1 MKKLKDLL
9 INFEYTVQGNL
20 DTEISDIIYDSRKV
34 EKGTAFVCLKGYTS
48 DGHRYAKSAVEKGA
62 SALVISDSLD
72 FEVPSDVAVVKV
84 DDTRY
89 ALSLM
94 SIEFFGHPEDEL
106 YTVAIT
112 GTKGKTTTTAMV
124 AEIFEHA
131 GIKTGTI
138 GTLGVVYGGETH
150 KTDNTT
156 PESYIIQKSMRDMI
170 NAGCKAMVIEASS
183 IGLKHSRL
191 AGMTF
196 DVGIFTNFS
205 DDHIGGVEHKDLAE
219 YLYCKS
225 LLFRQCKFAAANID
239 DPAWKDITKDFKG
252 SVLTY
257 GFADNADLKGKNA
270 HLLSENGFVGVH
282 FETEGIKNLSVDV
295 DIPGK
300 FNAYNALAAIS
311 AVSFFDEIED
321 QMIIDALKV
330 AKVKGRVERVPV
342 PYNYTLII
350 DYAHNALSMENVL
363 ETLRQYNPHRLITM
377 FGAGGNRP
385 KVRRYEM
392 GETSGRLSDLS
403 VVTEDN
409 SRFEDVMDIIE
420 DIKTG
425 LAKTDGKYVVV
436 PNRRDAIKY
445 CMDNAEDG
453 DIIVLAGKGHEDYQ
467 EIKGVKYHM
476 DERNHCRYSQRQKL
490 NPLTYKYSKKS
501 RSEIKFRPF
510 FHTLIKLNNHS
521 AVYTD
526 NLSRDEPCPV
536 TAEKHSSFG
545 NIIGHTEHIK
555 RSFLF
560 KLLYGLLIKAFH
572 HSGHN
577 HTGTNTVDTH
587 SRQTDL
593 LGKTFG
599 KPDYTRL

>member
-1 MKKLKDLL
+1 MKLRNLL
-9 INFEYTVQGNL
+9 VNLEYTFQGNL

-62 SALVISDSLD
+62 SALIISDSLD

-84 DDTRY
+84 EDTRY

-225 LLFRQCKFAAANID
+225 LLFRQCKFAASNID

-257 GFADNADLKGKNA
+257 GFADNADLKGK
-270 HLLSENGFVGVH
+270 
-282 FETEGIKNLSVDV
+282 
-295 DIPGK
+295 
-300 FNAYNALAAIS
+300 
-311 AVSFFDEIED
+311 
-321 QMIIDALKV
+321 M
-330 AKVKGRVERVPV
+330 
-342 PYNYTLII
+342 LIF
-350 DYAHNALSMENVL
+350 S
-363 ETLRQYNPHRLITM
+363 
-377 FGAGGNRP
+377 P
-385 KVRRYEM
+385 K
-392 GETSGRLSDLS
+392 TDLS
-403 VVTEDN
+403 VFTLKQRESKIFLSMLTFPAN
-409 SRFEDVMDIIE
+409 SMH
-420 DIKTG
+420 TTH
-425 LAKTDGKYVVV
+425 L
-436 PNRRDAIKY
+436 
-445 CMDNAEDG
+445 
-453 DIIVLAGKGHEDYQ
+453 
-467 EIKGVKYHM
+467 
-476 DERNHCRYSQRQKL
+476 RQFRQFHSLTKL
-490 NPLTYKYSKKS
+490 KI
-501 RSEIKFRPF
+501 R
-510 FHTLIKLNNHS
+510 
-521 AVYTD
+521 
-526 NLSRDEPCPV
+526 
-536 TAEKHSSFG
+536 
-545 NIIGHTEHIK
+545 
-555 RSFLF
+555 
-560 KLLYGLLIKAFH
+560 
-572 HSGHN
+572 
-577 HTGTNTVDTH
+577 
-587 SRQTDL
+587 
-593 LGKTFG
+593 
-599 KPDYTRL
+599 

>member
-1 MKKLKDLL
+1 MMKLKDLL

-84 DDTRY
+84 EDTRY

-225 LLFRQCKFAAANID
+225 LHFQTMQNLPLQILTIPHGRISQRISRVLFSPTD
-239 DPAWKDITKDFKG
+239 
-252 SVLTY
+252 
-257 GFADNADLKGKNA
+257 FADNADLKGKNA
-270 HLLSENGFVGVH
+270 HLLSENGFVKRPRLRVCCGDRTLPILPAVYPK
-282 FETEGIKNLSVDV
+282 TRGLSR
-295 DIPGK
+295 
-300 FNAYNALAAIS
+300 
-311 AVSFFDEIED
+311 VS
-321 QMIIDALKV
+321 
-330 AKVKGRVERVPV
+330 
-342 PYNYTLII
+342 
-350 DYAHNALSMENVL
+350 VL
-363 ETLRQYNPHRLITM
+363 LRPAP
-377 FGAGGNRP
+377 AGDGQA
-385 KVRRYEM
+385 
-392 GETSGRLSDLS
+392 GETGGPSDLCQ
-403 VVTEDN
+403 
-409 SRFEDVMDIIE
+409 
-420 DIKTG
+420 
-425 LAKTDGKYVVV
+425 
-436 PNRRDAIKY
+436 RRA
-445 CMDNAEDG
+445 
-453 DIIVLAGKGHEDYQ
+453 AG
-467 EIKGVKYHM
+467 I
-476 DERNHCRYSQRQKL
+476 L
-490 NPLTYKYSKKS
+490 
-501 RSEIKFRPF
+501 
-510 FHTLIKLNNHS
+510 
-521 AVYTD
+521 
-526 NLSRDEPCPV
+526 
-536 TAEKHSSFG
+536 
-545 NIIGHTEHIK
+545 
-555 RSFLF
+555 
-560 KLLYGLLIKAFH
+560 
-572 HSGHN
+572 
-577 HTGTNTVDTH
+577 
-587 SRQTDL
+587 
-593 LGKTFG
+593 
-599 KPDYTRL
+599 

>member
-1 MKKLKDLL
+1 MMKLKDLL

-196 DVGIFTNFS
+196 DVGIFTNFRMTTS
-205 DDHIGGVEHKDLAE
+205 AVLNTKTL
-219 YLYCKS
+219 
-225 LLFRQCKFAAANID
+225 RNIST
-239 DPAWKDITKDFKG
+239 ARVCF
-252 SVLTY
+252 S
-257 GFADNADLKGKNA
+257 DNA
-270 HLLSENGFVGVH
+270 
-282 FETEGIKNLSVDV
+282 NLPLQILT
-295 DIPGK
+295 IPH
-300 FNAYNALAAIS
+300 
-311 AVSFFDEIED
+311 
-321 QMIIDALKV
+321 
-330 AKVKGRVERVPV
+330 GR
-342 PYNYTLII
+342 I
-350 DYAHNALSMENVL
+350 
-363 ETLRQYNPHRLITM
+363 
-377 FGAGGNRP
+377 
-385 KVRRYEM
+385 
-392 GETSGRLSDLS
+392 
-403 VVTEDN
+403 
-409 SRFEDVMDIIE
+409 
-420 DIKTG
+420 
-425 LAKTDGKYVVV
+425 
-436 PNRRDAIKY
+436 
-445 CMDNAEDG
+445 
-453 DIIVLAGKGHEDYQ
+453 
-467 EIKGVKYHM
+467 
-476 DERNHCRYSQRQKL
+476 SQRI
-490 NPLTYKYSKKS
+490 S
-501 RSEIKFRPF
+501 R
-510 FHTLIKLNNHS
+510 
-521 AVYTD
+521 V
-526 NLSRDEPCPV
+526 
-536 TAEKHSSFG
+536 
-545 NIIGHTEHIK
+545 
-555 RSFLF
+555 LF
-560 KLLYGLLIKAFH
+560 
-572 HSGHN
+572 SP
-577 HTGTNTVDTH
+577 TVLPTM
-587 SRQTDL
+587 RT
-593 LGKTFG
+593 
-599 KPDYTRL
+599 